1 VATEADNPE
10 NRDQGAAAI
19 AAPST
24 EAKGFVISQR
34 PWLRL
39 SRAKGRLFTFA
50 LRWLCLVI
58 VIFGSAFATMEIVHR
73 TPWYRQRLVQKL
85 FSADAREQ
93 LRAATILAQ
102 LKCEKELLL
111 VLQSDLDPP
120 RELAQR
126 ALEHVWFNE
135 AGKDAYHLLE
145 KAHAAMEKKELQRAL
160 AILDTI
166 LDRYPNY
173 AEAWNR
179 RGALYWELG
188 DYEKSLVNSQHAL
201 ALNPN
206 HYGAMQGIGVCRL
219 QMGEVAEAC
228 RYLRAALKILPH
240 DKQTRRTLEK
250 CEELLHFFPS
260 PLQPSKPHDVI

>member
-1 VATEADNPE
+1 VATEDDKNIEQP
-10 NRDQGAAAI
+10 AAVL
-19 AAPST
+19 APAPVESG
-24 EAKGFVISQR
+24 GFVISQR

-39 SRAKGRLFTFA
+39 TRAKTRLFTFA
-50 LRWLCLVI
+50 LRWICLV
-58 VIFGSAFATMEIVHR
+58 VMIFASAFVTMEVVHR

-85 FSADAREQ
+85 FSADAKEQ
-93 LRAATILAQ
+93 LRAAMILAH

-111 VLQSDLDPP
+111 AMQSDLEPTC
-120 RELAQR
+120 ELARR
-126 ALEHVWFNE
+126 ALEHIWFNE

-160 AILDTI
+160 AILDRI
-166 LDRYPNY
+166 LDRYPTY

-188 DYEKSLVNSQHAL
+188 DYEKSLADSQHAL

-219 QMGEVAEAC
+219 QMGDLAEAC
-228 RYLRAALKILPH
+228 QYLRATLRILPH

-250 CEELLHFFPS
+250 CEELLRFFPL
-260 PLQPSKPHDVI
+260 PLQPTKPHDVI